1 MNYIIFKVTIGK
13 FLKDVKYEILAQI
26 EIEGKQKY
34 AILNPDSPRNKNQC
48 TTVEINHK
56 NIKEV
61 KFY

>member
-13 FLKDVKYEILAQI
+13 FLKDVKYEILAQL
-26 EIEGKQKY
+26 EIEGKQ
-34 AILNPDSPRNKNQC
+34 NTPDSPRNKNQC
-48 TTVEINHK
+48 TTVEINNK